1 MTQSTDIAIG
11 IDVGTTSIKAHAFTM
26 DGKIVGRASLPT
38 PWNVLV
44 NGQTEIDIDVLADT
58 AIHVMVESVPGSH
71 PHGSVIGVGI
81 TGMAETGV
89 LVDARHRPLMSAIA
103 WFDERGKNELQEL
116 DLEFAANFSAHTGLG
131 FKAESSFSKLLWR
144 KRLGAD
150 IPVGSRWLNAL
161 EYIAYR
167 LTGTSVTEPSLASR
181 TGLFDQQTSNPW
193 IPALE
198 QIGAD
203 TTLIPE
209 LHLAGTSIGQVG
221 EFAPAELRGAEVTVA
236 GHDHLVGAVGAG
248 VAGANDLYNSCGT
261 ADVVLRSVE
270 RVLTN
275 DERTTLVARGLSAGR
290 HVIPAA
296 TAILG
301 ATRSGLV
308 LGRVLAMLGANDRQA
323 RRAIADSWDPHNES
337 EVSVSQPQDWTNEV
351 TISLRGDVSPT
362 DVWASAMAYVLSDTS
377 ALVHAADD
385 IAGPHG
391 RATASGGW
399 AQIDGVFRGKSQV
412 TPGLNRFDGEEPG
425 SRGASALAALA
436 AHHTNVPLTA
446 NLAVAFST
454 PPQKELVQ

>member
-1 MTQSTDIAIG
+1 M
-11 IDVGTTSIKAHAFTM
+11 
-26 DGKIVGRASLPT
+26 
-38 PWNVLV
+38 
-44 NGQTEIDIDVLADT
+44 
-58 AIHVMVESVPGSH
+58 
-71 PHGSVIGVGI
+71 
-81 TGMAETGV
+81 
-89 LVDARHRPLMSAIA
+89 
-103 WFDERGKNELQEL
+103 
-116 DLEFAANFSAHTGLG
+116 
-131 FKAESSFSKLLWR
+131 
-144 KRLGAD
+144 
-150 IPVGSRWLNAL
+150 
-161 EYIAYR
+161 
-167 LTGTSVTEPSLASR
+167 ASR
-181 TGLFDQQTSNPW
+181 TGLFDQQTNSPW
-193 IPALE
+193 IPALD

-203 TTLIPE
+203 ATLVPE

-248 VAGANDLYNSCGT
+248 ATGVTDLYNSCGT

-275 DERTTLVARGLSAGR
+275 EERTTLVARGLSAGR

-323 RRAIADSWDPHNES
+323 RRAIADSWDPQNES

-362 DVWASAMAYVLSDTS
+362 DVWASAMAYVLSDTN

-391 RATASGGW
+391 LATASGGW
-399 AQIDGVFRGKSQV
+399 AQIDGVFRGKLQV
-412 TPGLNRFDGEEPG
+412 MPGLNRFDGEEPG

-436 AHHTNVPLTA
+436 ARQSNVPLTA

-454 PPQKELVQ
+454 PLEKELV